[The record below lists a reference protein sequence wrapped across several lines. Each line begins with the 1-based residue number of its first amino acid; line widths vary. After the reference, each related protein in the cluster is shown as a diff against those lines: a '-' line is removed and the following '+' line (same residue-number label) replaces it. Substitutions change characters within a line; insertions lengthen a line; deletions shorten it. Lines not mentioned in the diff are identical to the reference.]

1 MPIHGIAI
9 PQMLNLLAEVDNTT
23 LQYSGAPAK
32 LNLKAPYR
40 NSIYNSVRVGAIMDW
55 VKTFNQVVADNNDG
69 IAVDKL
75 IDSSVNFV
83 ALGVAEGDIVVN
95 DATGNWTRVTA
106 VDGANQL
113 SLADNYF
120 PAQPVAYRIFD
131 TPALPEGWVECD
143 GAAIVDALSRWNG
156 VNAPD
161 LNNATPYFLKG
172 ANESGGTG
180 GGVHA
185 HVWTIDSGAAGK
197 AGLAAEACRANTYD
211 NAGNQKNMPNCAN
224 AFATNY
230 TDRVQSEPLYYEVVK
245 ILKIRESA

>member
-1 MPIHGIAI
+1 
-9 PQMLNLLAEVDNTT
+9 MLNLLAEVDNTT
-23 LQYSGAPAK
+23 IQYSGAPAK
-32 LNLKAPYR
+32 LNLKTPYR

-55 VKTFNQVVADNNDG
+55 VKTFNNVVTDNNDG

-83 ALGVAEGDIVVN
+83 ALGIAIGDIVVN

-131 TPALPEGWVECD
+131 TPALPEGWVECN

-156 VNAPD
+156 LNTPD
-161 LNNATPYFLKG
+161 LNNATPYFLRG

-180 GGVHA
+180 GTNTHTHQAPIAYKAAADTSWIQRDAAPFG
-185 HVWTIDSGAAGK
+185 TSGAINVDSTITTAHS
-197 AGLAAEACRANTYD
+197 
-211 NAGNQKNMPNCAN
+211 GNENIPAMLTS
-224 AFATNY
+224 ATA
-230 TDRVQSEPLYYEVVK
+230 TLPAYYEVVK

>member
-23 LQYSGAPAK
+23 IQYSGAPAK
-32 LNLKAPYR
+32 LNLKTPYR

-55 VKTFNQVVADNNDG
+55 VKTFNLVVGDNNDG

-131 TPALPEGWVECD
+131 TPALPEGWVECN

-156 VNAPD
+156 LNAPD
-161 LNNATPYFLKG
+161 LNNATPSFLKG

-180 GGVHA
+180 GGTHS
-185 HVWTIDSGAAGK
+185 HKWCFDGAAGRSWEDGGFYGTFNA
-197 AGLAAEACRANTYD
+197 AGGAIVGDRYQ
-211 NAGNQKNMPNCAN
+211 NAGDQDQ
-224 AFATNY
+224 Y
-230 TDRVQSEPLYYEVVK
+230 TDKVLAEPVYYEVVK